1 MTGFFLTL
9 LTWNEPGRLAQ
20 RAFISCQQAPAD
32 GPTQQVQGWI
42 GTRYTTLV
50 CNQPSSFSF
59 FKLTNPKLRDE
70 NSSEILKR
78 KQTNKN
84 SPWEKSGFFIS
95 DCCPL
100 CFREGLF
107 LCVSALF
114 ASLPLI
120 STVLQLLSL
129 SAAACGVQ
137 DFTTATC
144 GVWDLFSYPLIL

>member
-50 CNQPSSFSF
+50 RNQPSSFSF
-59 FKLTNPKLRDE
+59 FKLTDPKLRDE

-78 KQTNKN
+78 KQTNKQTKTLR
-84 SPWEKSGFFIS
+84 EKSLGFS
-95 DCCPL
+95 
-100 CFREGLF
+100 F
-107 LCVSALF
+107 LTAAASALERVF
-114 ASLPLI
+114 FS
-120 STVLQLLSL
+120 VCLLSL
-129 SAAACGVQ
+129 LPC
-137 DFTTATC
+137 
-144 GVWDLFSYPLIL
+144 P